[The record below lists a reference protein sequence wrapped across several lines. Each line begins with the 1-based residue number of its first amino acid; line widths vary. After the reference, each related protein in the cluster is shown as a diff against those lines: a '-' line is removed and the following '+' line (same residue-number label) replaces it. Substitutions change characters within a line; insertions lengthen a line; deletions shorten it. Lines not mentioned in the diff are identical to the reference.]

1 MSKVPTYQHNIM
13 QQVPSVST
21 VLYRPCESFV
31 LHLFSL
37 STCLAITSRTLK
49 FKLYIRYQCYYV
61 YHYYQL
67 DHCWNHMSMRK
78 ILNFTLIKM
87 VSNRINDIFSLYY
100 NISLILEFRPGMR
113 GILIISSTRVLRST
127 RYKQYLNL
135 SYENV

>member
-1 MSKVPTYQHNIM
+1 M
-13 QQVPSVST
+13 
-21 VLYRPCESFV
+21 LYRPCESFV

-61 YHYYQL
+61 YHYYL
-67 DHCWNHMSMRK
+67 LAGSLLESHEHEEN
-78 ILNFTLIKM
+78 IEFTLIKM

-127 RYKQYLNL
+127 RYKQYLTL